1 MPKKRK
7 NIASVG
13 YFKVR
18 TLAGSKGD
26 TFQADLRSETHT
38 LPDGVKVRQTKKI
51 FKEAADICQHWTE
64 QLKQHGKS
72 AEDYWSSF
80 SSEER
85 IRTGQLME
93 AALKD
98 YPDLRLDQI
107 VKSGIKVEVE
117 ELNNESFPALKK
129 YIEEE
134 YLPYRKD
141 GKSLGR
147 QTEKKRGQEYS
158 EIRLA
163 LRPIAED
170 KTLGHMRLNVAFK
183 PKSHTFRKI
192 TAILNSLTKAVG
204 KNKIE
209 KPIVINQKK
218 KKAGHIHRMFKRALK
233 DYPDIEGRIPTDG
246 LAKEFEDSSFHTP
259 AIIRSEKV
267 RELFKAAINP
277 PRRTRKWTDQIPFM
291 ALLFFSGCRPEEIA
305 GEHGEGHRVLHW
317 ENMRGWKDK
326 CEKSGGLIITVPAV
340 DSETGKATAKSNF
353 TTDRILF
360 PQGVAWMKWYFL
372 THKGLPALPTSG
384 TYDDGSHTVWRNIR
398 DRCGVGGEDDDG
410 VNLWNADCARHT
422 VASSIHRLQMDERAY
437 WTDMFGHSAD
447 MLQRAYKNPSVDK
460 AQANEYLT
468 EIQPPNVLNEREVAE
483 AQAQAEHE
491 SDISEVITWQSVME
505 ALEEKFGS
513 DPLSRKRNRGVTCY
527 YDQFKWAGEK
537 YEMCDFY
544 PKDYNPPDPSED
556 FPEVDAF
563 LDSNEAQL
571 DYAKR
576 IEELTPEES
585 EMLIKRNRWIERI
598 GKARGG
604 SI

>member
-1 MPKKRK
+1 MSKKPK

-13 YFKVR
+13 LFKVR
-18 TLAGSKGD
+18 TLKGEKAD
-26 TFQADLRSETHT
+26 TYQADLRSETHT
-38 LPDGVKVRQTKKI
+38 LPEGVKVRQTKKT

-64 QLKQHGKS
+64 ELKQHGKS

-93 AALKD
+93 TALKD
-98 YPDLRLDQI
+98 NPDLRLDQI

-117 ELNNESFPALKK
+117 ELTNESFPALKK

-246 LAKEFEDSSFHTP
+246 LAKEFEDNSFHTP
-259 AIIRSEKV
+259 AIIGSEKV

-277 PRRTRKWTDQIPFM
+277 PPRMRKWTDQIPFM
-291 ALLFFSGCRPEEIA
+291 ALLFFSGCRPEEIV

-317 ENMRGWKDK
+317 KNMRGWKDK

-372 THKGLPALPTSG
+372 IHKGLSALPTSG

-398 DRCGVGGEDDDG
+398 NQCGVGGEDDDG
-410 VNLWNADCARHT
+410 VNLWDADCARHT
-422 VASSIHRLQMDERAY
+422 LASSCHRLWKSEKTY
-437 WTDMFGHSAD
+437 WVDMFGHSAH
-447 MLQRAYKNPSVDK
+447 MLQRAYLNPSVDD
-460 AQANEYLT
+460 AQANEYLN
-468 EIQPPNVLNEREVAE
+468 EIQPPNVIKEREITESYNADLAKAKTEARAKNPDFENQDEHVVTVNISDEDGKDAE
-483 AQAQAEHE
+483 GQMMHH
-491 SDISEVITWQSVME
+491 IT
-505 ALEEKFGS
+505 EEF
-513 DPLSRKRNRGVTCY
+513 PAW
-527 YDQFKWAGEK
+527 FKEK
-537 YEMCDFY
+537 Y
-544 PKDYNPPDPSED
+544 PDE
-556 FPEVDAF
+556 F
-563 LDSNEAQL
+563 
-571 DYAKR
+571 K
-576 IEELTPEES
+576 ELEPD
-585 EMLIKRNRWIERI
+585 WV
-598 GKARGG
+598 
-604 SI
+604 